1 MNTTVKRLR
10 KGLGGAIVAFGLAVL
25 ASGRWPIA

>member
-1 MNTTVKRLR
+1 MNTMKRLR

-25 ASGRWPIA
+25 AGGRWPIA